1 MSTQAYNRR
10 KDPTA
15 TNPGFGKRLREERE
29 RLGLSQEAFGEI
41 GGIRRAAQYLY
52 EQGSRVP
59 SMEYIIRVVAAGA
72 DLSYLVIGKRGHGSD
87 SWWALEKDALFSV
100 YQLVL
105 EFARDSK
112 GRLLDVEHQLAL
124 LNSLCDA
131 VSDKASTEI
140 DWNTLR
146 QELAT
151 AKTKS
156 S

>member
-1 MSTQAYNRR
+1 MSTQAYSRR

-41 GGIRRAAQYLY
+41 GGVRRAAQYLY

-59 SMEYIIRVVAAGA
+59 SMEYIGKVVAAGV
-72 DLSYLVIGKRGHGSD
+72 DLGYLVMGKRQRGSD
-87 SWWALEKDALFSV
+87 SWWALDKNALVSV
-100 YQLVL
+100 YQLVD

-112 GRLLDVEHQLAL
+112 GRLLDIEHRLTL
-124 LNSLCDA
+124 LTSLCDA
-131 VSDKASTEI
+131 VSDKLSADI
-140 DWNTLR
+140 DWNALR
-146 QELAT
+146 QELSV